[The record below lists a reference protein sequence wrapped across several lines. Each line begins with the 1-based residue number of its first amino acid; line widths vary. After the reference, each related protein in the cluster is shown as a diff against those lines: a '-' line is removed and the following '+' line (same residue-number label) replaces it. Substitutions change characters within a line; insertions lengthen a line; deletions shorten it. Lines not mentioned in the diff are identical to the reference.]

1 MKLRTQNP
9 PHIRSRESSLTM
21 MADIVIATLPLYAM
35 EMCIRDRY
43 CSTNP
48 RGRRGM

>member
-35 EMCIRDRY
+35 AVIITEPGLC
-43 CSTNP
+43 CSADSA
-48 RGRRGM
+48 